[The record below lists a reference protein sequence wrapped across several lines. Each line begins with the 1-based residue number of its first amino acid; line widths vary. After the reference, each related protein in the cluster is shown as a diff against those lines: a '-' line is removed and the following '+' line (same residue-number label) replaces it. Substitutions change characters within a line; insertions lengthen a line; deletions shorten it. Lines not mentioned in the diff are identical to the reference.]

1 MFKKLIPI
9 TLFILGI
16 CFLATLSSAQST
28 GNHKYLGVKTCM
40 LCHKGEAKGAVYE
53 KWASS
58 GHAKA
63 YQELL
68 SAQSDEIA
76 KKKGLK
82 TAAKDSKEC
91 LECHA
96 TAADVTPAQISEKGK
111 LDVTDGIV
119 CETCHGPASDYLA
132 IHSKKDIAK
141 AMEAGLVV
149 GANNEKTCTKCH
161 NKKSPTFKSF
171 NYKEQWAKIAH
182 AMPKK

>member
-1 MFKKLIPI
+1 MIRKLIPI
-9 TLFILGI
+9 TILILGVY
-16 CFLATLSSAQST
+16 FLGTITSAQST

-40 LCHKGEAKGAVYE
+40 LCHKGVSKGAVYE
-53 KWASS
+53 KWVQS

-68 SAQSDEIA
+68 TPQSDDIA

-82 TAAKDSKEC
+82 MPAKDSKEC

-96 TAADVTPAQISEKGK
+96 TAANVAPSQISEKGK
-111 LDVTDGIV
+111 LELADGIE
-119 CETCHGPASDYLA
+119 CETCHGPASDYL
-132 IHSKKDIAK
+132 IVHSKKDVTK
-141 AMEAGLVV
+141 AMEAGLIV
-149 GANNEKTCTKCH
+149 GVNNEKACTKCH

-182 AMPKK
+182 ALPKQ